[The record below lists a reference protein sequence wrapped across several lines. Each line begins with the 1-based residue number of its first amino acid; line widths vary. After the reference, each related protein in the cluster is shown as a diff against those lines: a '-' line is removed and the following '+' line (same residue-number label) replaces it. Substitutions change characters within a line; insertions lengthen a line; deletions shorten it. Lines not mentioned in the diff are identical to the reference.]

1 LRARPPK
8 LTITGPFLSVQPEA
22 LPAMSNALFTRIETI
37 ARKLRCESCQIRR
50 ISGAIPPPL
59 TGRKAE
65 GQIRGASGDVNV
77 ALKARNPFLCCNIE
91 GIRAKFRRIHRAG
104 KRSRRREFHM
114 KAILKVPYRKALAAV
129 GMSLAASV
137 ALAGYTG
144 AAFAQDAGK
153 PAAAP
158 AAAPAEKEDPSKV
171 LATVNGKD
179 ITVGEVDQAAGDLDP
194 QFSRLPAEQRRL
206 AALAALID
214 IKAMAGEAEKEKL
227 DQSKEFKDR
236 MEFLRER
243 ALHNEYF
250 KDAVVDKISDD
261 DVRARY
267 DKEIAAM
274 PPQVEVR
281 ARHILVKTKEEA
293 EAIIKKLE
301 GGAKFEDLAKES
313 STDGTASNGGDL
325 GYFTEGQ
332 MVPEFEKAAFALKPG
347 EYTKE
352 PVQSQF
358 GFHVI
363 QLEDRR
369 TKQPPAFD
377 QVKDQIRS
385 IIMRERY
392 VETVKKLRDGMKID
406 YKDPAVEKAMKDA
419 AAAQEGADT
428 DDGPEDAAPQQ

>member
-1 LRARPPK
+1 
-8 LTITGPFLSVQPEA
+8 
-22 LPAMSNALFTRIETI
+22 
-37 ARKLRCESCQIRR
+37 
-50 ISGAIPPPL
+50 
-59 TGRKAE
+59 
-65 GQIRGASGDVNV
+65 
-77 ALKARNPFLCCNIE
+77 
-91 GIRAKFRRIHRAG
+91 
-104 KRSRRREFHM
+104 M
-114 KAILKVPYRKALAAV
+114 KAILKAPYRKALAV
-129 GMSLAASV
+129 LTASV
-137 ALAGYTG
+137 VMAGVSG
-144 AAFAQDAGK
+144 AAAFAQDAAK
-153 PAAAP
+153 PAEAA
-158 AAAPAEKEDPSKV
+158 AQTAAPAEDPAKV

-194 QFSRLPAEQRRL
+194 QFARLPAEQRRL

-227 DQSKEFKDR
+227 DQTDEFKDR
-236 MEFLRER
+236 MQFLRER

-250 KDAVVDKISDD
+250 KDVIVDKIGDAD
-261 DVRARY
+261 IRTRY

-293 EAIIKKLE
+293 DAIIKKLE
-301 GGAKFEDLAKES
+301 GGSKFEDLAKES
-313 STDGTASNGGDL
+313 STDGTAANGGDL

-352 PVQSQF
+352 PVKSQF

-377 QVKDQIRS
+377 QVKDQIS
-385 IIMRERY
+385 SVIMRERY
-392 VETVKKLRDGMKID
+392 VETVKKLRDGMKIE
-406 YKDPAVEKAMKDA
+406 YKDPAIDKAMKEA
-419 AAAQEGADT
+419 AAAQEEAQKG
-428 DDGPEDAAPQQ
+428 DAPAGEQPKQ

>member
-1 LRARPPK
+1 
-8 LTITGPFLSVQPEA
+8 
-22 LPAMSNALFTRIETI
+22 
-37 ARKLRCESCQIRR
+37 
-50 ISGAIPPPL
+50 
-59 TGRKAE
+59 
-65 GQIRGASGDVNV
+65 
-77 ALKARNPFLCCNIE
+77 
-91 GIRAKFRRIHRAG
+91 
-104 KRSRRREFHM
+104 M
-114 KAILKVPYRKALAAV
+114 KAILKTPYRKAFAILAT
-129 GMSLAASV
+129 SV
-137 ALAGYTG
+137 ALAGFSG
-144 AAFAQDAGK
+144 HAVFAQDAAQGTAK
-153 PAAAP
+153 PAEAAP
-158 AAAPAEKEDPSKV
+158 SAAASEDPAKV

-194 QFSRLPAEQRRL
+194 QFARLPVEQRRL

-214 IKAMAGEAEKEKL
+214 IKAMSGEAEKEKL
-227 DQSKEFKDR
+227 DQSEEFKSR

-250 KDAVVDKISDD
+250 KSEVVDKISDA

-267 DKEIAAM
+267 DKEIAAI

-301 GGAKFEDLAKES
+301 DGGKFEDLAKES
-313 STDGTASNGGDL
+313 STDGTAANGGDL

-332 MVPEFEKAAFALKPG
+332 MVPEFEKAAFALKPS

-369 TKQPPAFD
+369 TKQPPAFE
-377 QVKDQIRS
+377 QVSEQIRS
-385 IIMRERY
+385 IVMRERY
-392 VETVKKLRDGMKID
+392 VELVKNLRDGLKIE
-406 YKDPAVEKAMKDA
+406 YKDPAVDKAMKDA
-419 AAAQEGADT
+419 AAAQDAAEKGDAADEGAL
-428 DDGPEDAAPQQ
+428 PQ

>member
-1 LRARPPK
+1 
-8 LTITGPFLSVQPEA
+8 
-22 LPAMSNALFTRIETI
+22 
-37 ARKLRCESCQIRR
+37 
-50 ISGAIPPPL
+50 
-59 TGRKAE
+59 
-65 GQIRGASGDVNV
+65 
-77 ALKARNPFLCCNIE
+77 
-91 GIRAKFRRIHRAG
+91 
-104 KRSRRREFHM
+104 M
-114 KAILKVPYRKALAAV
+114 KAILKAPYRKALAVV
-129 GMSLAASV
+129 GMSLAASG
-137 ALAGYTG
+137 ALASYSG
-144 AAFAQDAGK
+144 AAFAQDAAQGTEK
-153 PAAAP
+153 P
-158 AAAPAEKEDPSKV
+158 AAAPAEKEDPTKV

-293 EAIIKKLE
+293 EAIIKKLA

-419 AAAQEGADT
+419 AAAQEGADK
-428 DDGPEDAAPQQ
+428 DDAPEEAAPQQ

>member
-1 LRARPPK
+1 MLYSRVLKQMQENYAVNAA
-8 LTITGPFLSVQPEA
+8 IYGAFLAQ
-22 LPAMSNALFTRIETI
+22 FD
-37 ARKLRCESCQIRR
+37 
-50 ISGAIPPPL
+50 PPL
-59 TGRKAE
+59 TGRQDE
-65 GQIRGASGDVNV
+65 GQIRGASSDVNV
-77 ALKARNPFLCCNIE
+77 ALYVEKPVFSHGLVCF
-91 GIRAKFRRIHRAG
+91 RAKFCRINGAVR
-104 KRSRRREFHM
+104 RSRRRESHM
-114 KAILKVPYRKALAAV
+114 NAILKAPSRKALAI
-129 GMSLAASV
+129 LATTV
-137 ALAGYTG
+137 ALAGFSG
-144 AAFAQDAGK
+144 NAVFAQDAAK
-153 PAAAP
+153 PAETAQS
-158 AAAPAEKEDPSKV
+158 AAASEDPAKV

-179 ITVGEVDQAAGDLDP
+179 ITIGEVDQAAGDLDP
-194 QFSRLPAEQRRL
+194 QFARLPAEQRRL

-214 IKAMAGEAEKEKL
+214 IKAMADEATKQKL
-227 DQSKEFKDR
+227 DQSDDFKSR

-250 KDAVVDKISDD
+250 KDEVVDKISDA

-267 DKEIAAM
+267 DKEIASI
-274 PPQVEVR
+274 PPQTEVR

-313 STDGTASNGGDL
+313 STDGTAANGGDL
-325 GYFTEGQ
+325 GYFGEGQ

-377 QVKDQIRS
+377 QVSDQIRS

-392 VETVKKLRDGMKID
+392 VETVKKLRDGLKID
-406 YKDPAVEKAMKDA
+406 YKDPAVDKAMKEA
-419 AAAQEGADT
+419 AAAQEAAENGDA
-428 DDGPEDAAPQQ
+428 PDAAQPQQ

>member
-1 LRARPPK
+1 
-8 LTITGPFLSVQPEA
+8 
-22 LPAMSNALFTRIETI
+22 
-37 ARKLRCESCQIRR
+37 
-50 ISGAIPPPL
+50 
-59 TGRKAE
+59 
-65 GQIRGASGDVNV
+65 
-77 ALKARNPFLCCNIE
+77 
-91 GIRAKFRRIHRAG
+91 
-104 KRSRRREFHM
+104 M
-114 KAILKVPYRKALAAV
+114 KAILKAPYRKALAI
-129 GMSLAASV
+129 LATSV
-137 ALAGYTG
+137 ALAGFSGTVV
-144 AAFAQDAGK
+144 FAQDAAPK
-153 PAAAP
+153 PAEATQSEATQS
-158 AAAPAEKEDPSKV
+158 AAASEDPAKV

-194 QFSRLPAEQRRL
+194 QFARLPAEQRRL

-214 IKAMAGEAEKEKL
+214 IKAMADEAAKEKL
-227 DQSKEFKDR
+227 DQSDEFKSR

-250 KDAVVDKISDD
+250 KDAVVDKISDA

-267 DKEIAAM
+267 DKEIAAI

-313 STDGTASNGGDL
+313 STDGTAANGGDL
-325 GYFTEGQ
+325 GYFSEGQ

-377 QVKDQIRS
+377 QVSEQIRS

-392 VETVKKLRDGMKID
+392 VEMVKKLRDGMKIE
-406 YKDPAVEKAMKDA
+406 YKDPAVDKAMKEA
-419 AAAQEGADT
+419 AAAQEKGDE
-428 DDGPEDAAPQQ
+428 GDAPAATQPQQ

>member
-1 LRARPPK
+1 
-8 LTITGPFLSVQPEA
+8 
-22 LPAMSNALFTRIETI
+22 
-37 ARKLRCESCQIRR
+37 
-50 ISGAIPPPL
+50 
-59 TGRKAE
+59 
-65 GQIRGASGDVNV
+65 
-77 ALKARNPFLCCNIE
+77 
-91 GIRAKFRRIHRAG
+91 
-104 KRSRRREFHM
+104 M
-114 KAILKVPYRKALAAV
+114 KAILKAPYRKALAI
-129 GMSLAASV
+129 LATSV
-137 ALAGYTG
+137 ALAGFSGTVV
-144 AAFAQDAGK
+144 FAQDAAPK
-153 PAAAP
+153 PAEATQSEATQS
-158 AAAPAEKEDPSKV
+158 AAASEDPAKV

-194 QFSRLPAEQRRL
+194 QFARLPAEQRRL

-214 IKAMAGEAEKEKL
+214 IKAMADEAAKEKL
-227 DQSKEFKDR
+227 DQSDEFKSR

-250 KDAVVDKISDD
+250 KDAVVDKISDA

-267 DKEIAAM
+267 DKEIAAI
-274 PPQVEVR
+274 PPQNEVR

-313 STDGTASNGGDL
+313 STDGTAANGGDL
-325 GYFTEGQ
+325 GYFSEGQ

-347 EYTKE
+347 EYTKK

-377 QVKDQIRS
+377 QVSEQIRS

-392 VETVKKLRDGMKID
+392 VEMVKKLRDGMKIE
-406 YKDPAVEKAMKDA
+406 YKDPAVDKAMKEA
-419 AAAQEGADT
+419 AAAQEQGDE
-428 DDGPEDAAPQQ
+428 GDAPAATQPQQ

>member
-1 LRARPPK
+1 
-8 LTITGPFLSVQPEA
+8 
-22 LPAMSNALFTRIETI
+22 
-37 ARKLRCESCQIRR
+37 
-50 ISGAIPPPL
+50 
-59 TGRKAE
+59 
-65 GQIRGASGDVNV
+65 
-77 ALKARNPFLCCNIE
+77 
-91 GIRAKFRRIHRAG
+91 
-104 KRSRRREFHM
+104 M
-114 KAILKVPYRKALAAV
+114 KAILKAPYRKALAV
-129 GMSLAASV
+129 LAASV
-137 ALAGYTG
+137 ALASFSG
-144 AAFAQDAGK
+144 AASFAQDAAPK
-153 PAAAP
+153 PADAAQT
-158 AAAPAEKEDPSKV
+158 AAAPAEKEDPAKV

-179 ITVGEVDQAAGDLDP
+179 ITVGDVDQAAGDLDP
-194 QFSRLPAEQRRL
+194 QFARLPAEQRRL

-214 IKAMAGEAEKEKL
+214 IKAMSAEAEKEKL
-227 DQSKEFKDR
+227 DQTDEFKAR
-236 MEFLRER
+236 LAFLRER

-250 KDAVVDKISDD
+250 KDAIVDKISDAD
-261 DVRARY
+261 IRARY

-293 EAIIKKLE
+293 EAIIKKLA

-313 STDGTASNGGDL
+313 STDGSAANGGDL

-352 PVQSQF
+352 PVQTQF

-377 QVKDQIRS
+377 QVKEQIRS
-385 IIMRERY
+385 IILRERY

-419 AAAQEGADT
+419 AAAQDAGETGDAPEG
-428 DDGPEDAAPQQ
+428 EQPQQ

>member
-1 LRARPPK
+1 
-8 LTITGPFLSVQPEA
+8 
-22 LPAMSNALFTRIETI
+22 
-37 ARKLRCESCQIRR
+37 
-50 ISGAIPPPL
+50 
-59 TGRKAE
+59 
-65 GQIRGASGDVNV
+65 
-77 ALKARNPFLCCNIE
+77 
-91 GIRAKFRRIHRAG
+91 
-104 KRSRRREFHM
+104 M
-114 KAILKVPYRKALAAV
+114 KAILKTPYRKALAV
-129 GMSLAASV
+129 LAASV
-137 ALAGYTG
+137 ALACVGG
-144 AAFAQDAGK
+144 ASSFAQDAAK
-153 PAAAP
+153 PADAAQSAAAP
-158 AAAPAEKEDPSKV
+158 AQKEDPSKV

-214 IKAMAGEAEKEKL
+214 IKAMAGEAQKEKL
-227 DQSKEFKDR
+227 DQTDEFKNR

-250 KDAVVDKISDD
+250 KDAIVDKIADA

-293 EAIIKKLE
+293 EAIVKKLE

-313 STDGTASNGGDL
+313 STDGSAANGGDL

-352 PVQSQF
+352 PVQTQF

-369 TKQPPAFD
+369 TKQPPAFE

-385 IIMRERY
+385 IVMRERY
-392 VETVKKLRDGMKID
+392 VEAVKKLRDGMKID
-406 YKDPAVEKAMKDA
+406 YKDPAVEKAMKEA
-419 AAAQEGADT
+419 AAAQEGADEA
-428 DDGPEDAAPQQ
+428 DAPEGAAPQQ

>member
-1 LRARPPK
+1 
-8 LTITGPFLSVQPEA
+8 
-22 LPAMSNALFTRIETI
+22 
-37 ARKLRCESCQIRR
+37 
-50 ISGAIPPPL
+50 
-59 TGRKAE
+59 
-65 GQIRGASGDVNV
+65 
-77 ALKARNPFLCCNIE
+77 
-91 GIRAKFRRIHRAG
+91 
-104 KRSRRREFHM
+104 M
-114 KAILKVPYRKALAAV
+114 KAILKAPYRKALAV
-129 GMSLAASV
+129 LATSV
-137 ALAGYTG
+137 ALAGFSSS
-144 AAFAQDAGK
+144 AVFAQDAAK
-153 PAAAP
+153 PAEAATS
-158 AAAPAEKEDPSKV
+158 AAASEDPAKV

-194 QFSRLPAEQRRL
+194 QFARLPAEQRRL

-214 IKAMAGEAEKEKL
+214 IKAMAGEATKDKL
-227 DQSKEFKDR
+227 DQSDDFKKR

-250 KDAVVDKISDD
+250 KDAVVDKISDA

-267 DKEIAAM
+267 DKEIAAI
-274 PPQVEVR
+274 PPQNEVR

-313 STDGTASNGGDL
+313 STDGTAANGGDL
-325 GYFTEGQ
+325 GYFSEGQ

-377 QVKDQIRS
+377 QVSEQIRS

-392 VETVKKLRDGMKID
+392 VEMVKKLRDGMKIE
-406 YKDPAVEKAMKDA
+406 YKDPAVDKAMKEA
-419 AAAQEGADT
+419 AAAQEQG
-428 DDGPEDAAPQQ
+428 DDGDAPDAAQPQQ

>member
-1 LRARPPK
+1 
-8 LTITGPFLSVQPEA
+8 
-22 LPAMSNALFTRIETI
+22 
-37 ARKLRCESCQIRR
+37 
-50 ISGAIPPPL
+50 
-59 TGRKAE
+59 
-65 GQIRGASGDVNV
+65 
-77 ALKARNPFLCCNIE
+77 
-91 GIRAKFRRIHRAG
+91 
-104 KRSRRREFHM
+104 M
-114 KAILKVPYRKALAAV
+114 KAILKAPYRKALAI
-129 GMSLAASV
+129 LATSV
-137 ALAGYTG
+137 ALAGFSGTVV
-144 AAFAQDAGK
+144 FAQDAAPK
-153 PAAAP
+153 PAEATQSDAAQST
-158 AAAPAEKEDPSKV
+158 AASEDPAKV

-194 QFSRLPAEQRRL
+194 QFARLPADQRRL
-206 AALAALID
+206 AALATLID
-214 IKAMAGEAEKEKL
+214 IKAMADEAAKEKL
-227 DQSKEFKDR
+227 DQSDEFKNR

-250 KDAVVDKISDD
+250 KDAVVDKISDA

-267 DKEIAAM
+267 DKEIAAI

-293 EAIIKKLE
+293 EAVIKKLE

-313 STDGTASNGGDL
+313 STDGTAANGGDL
-325 GYFTEGQ
+325 GYFAEGQ

-377 QVKDQIRS
+377 QVSEQIRS

-392 VETVKKLRDGMKID
+392 VEMVKLRDGMKIE
-406 YKDPAVEKAMKDA
+406 YKDPAVDKAMKEA
-419 AAAQEGADT
+419 AAAQEQGDE
-428 DDGPEDAAPQQ
+428 GDAPAAAQPQQ

>member
-1 LRARPPK
+1 
-8 LTITGPFLSVQPEA
+8 
-22 LPAMSNALFTRIETI
+22 
-37 ARKLRCESCQIRR
+37 
-50 ISGAIPPPL
+50 
-59 TGRKAE
+59 
-65 GQIRGASGDVNV
+65 
-77 ALKARNPFLCCNIE
+77 
-91 GIRAKFRRIHRAG
+91 
-104 KRSRRREFHM
+104 M
-114 KAILKVPYRKALAAV
+114 KAILKAPYRKALAV
-129 GMSLAASV
+129 LTASV
-137 ALAGYTG
+137 VMAGVSG
-144 AAFAQDAGK
+144 AAAFAQDAAK
-153 PAAAP
+153 PAEAA
-158 AAAPAEKEDPSKV
+158 AQTAAPAEDPAKV

-194 QFSRLPAEQRRL
+194 QFARLPAEQRRL

-227 DQSKEFKDR
+227 DQTDEFKDR
-236 MEFLRER
+236 MQFLRER

-250 KDAVVDKISDD
+250 KDVIVDKIGDAD
-261 DVRARY
+261 IRARY

-293 EAIIKKLE
+293 DAIIKKLE
-301 GGAKFEDLAKES
+301 GGSKFEDLAKES
-313 STDGTASNGGDL
+313 STDGTAANGGDL

-352 PVQSQF
+352 PVKSQF

-377 QVKDQIRS
+377 QVKDQIS
-385 IIMRERY
+385 SVIMRERY
-392 VETVKKLRDGMKID
+392 VETVKKLRDGMKIE
-406 YKDPAVEKAMKDA
+406 YKDPAIDKAMKEA
-419 AAAQEGADT
+419 AAAQEEAQKG
-428 DDGPEDAAPQQ
+428 DAPAGEQPKQ

>member
-8 LTITGPFLSVQPEA
+8 LTITGPFLSVQPEV

-37 ARKLRCESCQIRR
+37 ARKLRYESCQIRR

-77 ALKARNPFLCCNIE
+77 ALRAGKPFLCCNIG

-114 KAILKVPYRKALAAV
+114 KAILKAPYRKALAVV

-137 ALAGYTG
+137 ALASYSG
-144 AAFAQDAGK
+144 AAFAQDAEK

-179 ITVGEVDQAAGDLDP
+179 ITVGAVDQAAGDLDP
-194 QFSRLPAEQRRL
+194 QFSRLPADQRRL

-227 DQSKEFKDR
+227 DQSQEFKDR

-250 KDAVVDKISDD
+250 KDAVVDKISDA

-313 STDGTASNGGDL
+313 STDGTAANGGDL
-325 GYFTEGQ
+325 GYFAEGQ

-352 PVQSQF
+352 PVQTQF

-419 AAAQEGADT
+419 AAAQEGADKE
-428 DDGPEDAAPQQ
+428 DAPEEAAPQQ

>member
-1 LRARPPK
+1 MK
-8 LTITGPFLSVQPEA
+8 VI
-22 LPAMSNALFTRIETI
+22 
-37 ARKLRCESCQIRR
+37 
-50 ISGAIPPPL
+50 
-59 TGRKAE
+59 
-65 GQIRGASGDVNV
+65 
-77 ALKARNPFLCCNIE
+77 LKA
-91 GIRAKFRRIHRAG
+91 
-104 KRSRRREFHM
+104 
-114 KAILKVPYRKALAAV
+114 PYRKALAV
-129 GMSLAASV
+129 LAASI
-137 ALAGYTG
+137 ALASVSG
-144 AAFAQDAGK
+144 AVSFAQDAAK
-153 PAAAP
+153 PADAAQA
-158 AAAPAEKEDPSKV
+158 AAAPAEKEDPTKV

-293 EAIIKKLE
+293 EAIIKKLA

-352 PVQSQF
+352 PVQTQF

-369 TKQPPAFD
+369 TKQPPAFE

-419 AAAQEGADT
+419 AAAQEGADK
-428 DDGPEDAAPQQ
+428 DDAPEEAAPQQ

>member
-1 LRARPPK
+1 
-8 LTITGPFLSVQPEA
+8 
-22 LPAMSNALFTRIETI
+22 
-37 ARKLRCESCQIRR
+37 
-50 ISGAIPPPL
+50 
-59 TGRKAE
+59 
-65 GQIRGASGDVNV
+65 
-77 ALKARNPFLCCNIE
+77 
-91 GIRAKFRRIHRAG
+91 
-104 KRSRRREFHM
+104 M
-114 KAILKVPYRKALAAV
+114 KAILKAPYRKALAV
-129 GMSLAASV
+129 LAASV
-137 ALAGYTG
+137 ALASLSG
-144 AAFAQDAGK
+144 AVSFAQDAPK
-153 PAAAP
+153 PADAAQT
-158 AAAPAEKEDPSKV
+158 AAAPAEKEDPAKV

-179 ITVGEVDQAAGDLDP
+179 ITVGDVDQAAGDLDP
-194 QFSRLPAEQRRL
+194 QFARLPAEQRRL

-214 IKAMAGEAEKEKL
+214 IKAMSAEAEKQKL
-227 DQSKEFKDR
+227 DQTDEFKAR
-236 MEFLRER
+236 LAFLRER

-250 KDAVVDKISDD
+250 KDSIVDKISDAD
-261 DVRARY
+261 IRARY

-293 EAIIKKLE
+293 EAIIKKLA

-313 STDGTASNGGDL
+313 STDGSAANGGDL

-352 PVQSQF
+352 PVQTQF

-377 QVKDQIRS
+377 QVKEQIRS
-385 IIMRERY
+385 IILRERY
-392 VETVKKLRDGMKID
+392 VETVKKLRDAMKID

-419 AAAQEGADT
+419 AAAQDAGDAGDAPEG
-428 DDGPEDAAPQQ
+428 EQPQQ

>member
-1 LRARPPK
+1 
-8 LTITGPFLSVQPEA
+8 
-22 LPAMSNALFTRIETI
+22 
-37 ARKLRCESCQIRR
+37 
-50 ISGAIPPPL
+50 
-59 TGRKAE
+59 
-65 GQIRGASGDVNV
+65 
-77 ALKARNPFLCCNIE
+77 
-91 GIRAKFRRIHRAG
+91 
-104 KRSRRREFHM
+104 M
-114 KAILKVPYRKALAAV
+114 KAILKAPYRKVLAVV

-137 ALAGYTG
+137 AMASYSG
-144 AAFAQDAGK
+144 AAFAQGAEK

-158 AAAPAEKEDPSKV
+158 AATPAEKEDPSKV

-179 ITVGEVDQAAGDLDP
+179 VTVGEVDQAAGDLDP
-194 QFSRLPAEQRRL
+194 QFSRLPADQRRL

-227 DQSKEFKDR
+227 DQSQEFKDR
-236 MEFLRER
+236 MEFLRAR

-250 KDAVVDKISDD
+250 KDAVVDKISDA

-267 DKEIAAM
+267 DKEIAAI
-274 PPQVEVR
+274 PPQTEVR

-301 GGAKFEDLAKES
+301 GGAKFEDLAKEN
-313 STDGTASNGGDL
+313 STDGTAANGGDL
-325 GYFTEGQ
+325 GYFSEGQ

-352 PVQSQF
+352 PVQTQF

-419 AAAQEGADT
+419 AAAQEGADK
-428 DDGPEDAAPQQ
+428 DEAPEEAAPQQ

>member
-1 LRARPPK
+1 MSTLLQSDANFGFATSEAGKPVGCYN
-8 LTITGPFLSVQPEA
+8 TGH
-22 LPAMSNALFTRIETI
+22 
-37 ARKLRCESCQIRR
+37 
-50 ISGAIPPPL
+50 
-59 TGRKAE
+59 
-65 GQIRGASGDVNV
+65 
-77 ALKARNPFLCCNIE
+77 
-91 GIRAKFRRIHRAG
+91 IRAKFRRIHRAG

-114 KAILKVPYRKALAAV
+114 KAILKVPCRNALAV
-129 GMSLAASV
+129 LAASV
-137 ALAGYTG
+137 ALASFS
-144 AAFAQDAGK
+144 APFSASAVFAQDAAPGTEK
-153 PAAAP
+153 AAATT
-158 AAAPAEKEDPSKV
+158 AAASAEKDDPSKV
-171 LATVNGKD
+171 LATINGKD

-194 QFSRLPAEQRRL
+194 QFARLPVEQRRL

-214 IKAMAGEAEKEKL
+214 IKAMAGEAEKDKL
-227 DQSKEFKDR
+227 DQTKEFKDR

-250 KDAVVDKISDD
+250 KNAIVDKISDA

-301 GGAKFEDLAKES
+301 GGAKFEDLAKAS
-313 STDGTASNGGDL
+313 STDGTASSGGDL
-325 GYFTEGQ
+325 GYFSEGQ

-352 PVQSQF
+352 PVQTQF
-358 GFHVI
+358 GYHVI

-369 TKQPPAFD
+369 TKQPPAYD

-392 VETVKKLRDGMKID
+392 IETVKKLRDGLKID
-406 YKDPAVEKAMKDA
+406 YKDPAIEKAMKDA
-419 AAAQEGADT
+419 AAAQEASGK
-428 DDGPEDAAPQQ
+428 DDASEDDAPQE

>member
-1 LRARPPK
+1 
-8 LTITGPFLSVQPEA
+8 
-22 LPAMSNALFTRIETI
+22 MN
-37 ARKLRCESCQIRR
+37 
-50 ISGAIPPPL
+50 
-59 TGRKAE
+59 
-65 GQIRGASGDVNV
+65 
-77 ALKARNPFLCCNIE
+77 
-91 GIRAKFRRIHRAG
+91 
-104 KRSRRREFHM
+104 
-114 KAILKVPYRKALAAV
+114 AILKAPSRKALAI
-129 GMSLAASV
+129 LATTV
-137 ALAGYTG
+137 ALAGFSG
-144 AAFAQDAGK
+144 NAVFAQDAAK
-153 PAAAP
+153 PAEAAQS
-158 AAAPAEKEDPSKV
+158 AAASEDPAKV

-179 ITVGEVDQAAGDLDP
+179 ITIGEVDQAAGDLDP
-194 QFSRLPAEQRRL
+194 QFARLPAEQRRL

-214 IKAMAGEAEKEKL
+214 IKAMADEATKQKL
-227 DQSKEFKDR
+227 DQSDDFKSR

-250 KDAVVDKISDD
+250 KDEVVDKISDA

-267 DKEIAAM
+267 DKEIASI
-274 PPQVEVR
+274 PPQTEVR

-313 STDGTASNGGDL
+313 STDGTAANGGDL
-325 GYFTEGQ
+325 GYFGEGQ

-377 QVKDQIRS
+377 QVSDQIRS

-392 VETVKKLRDGMKID
+392 VETVKKLRDGLKID
-406 YKDPAVEKAMKDA
+406 YKDPAVDKAMKEA
-419 AAAQEGADT
+419 AAAQEAAENGDA
-428 DDGPEDAAPQQ
+428 PDAAQPQQ

>member
-1 LRARPPK
+1 
-8 LTITGPFLSVQPEA
+8 
-22 LPAMSNALFTRIETI
+22 
-37 ARKLRCESCQIRR
+37 
-50 ISGAIPPPL
+50 
-59 TGRKAE
+59 
-65 GQIRGASGDVNV
+65 
-77 ALKARNPFLCCNIE
+77 
-91 GIRAKFRRIHRAG
+91 
-104 KRSRRREFHM
+104 M
-114 KAILKVPYRKALAAV
+114 KAILKAPYRKALAV
-129 GMSLAASV
+129 LATSV
-137 ALAGYTG
+137 ALAGFSSSVV
-144 AAFAQDAGK
+144 FAQDAAK
-153 PAAAP
+153 PAAAAQS
-158 AAAPAEKEDPSKV
+158 AAASEDPAKV

-194 QFSRLPAEQRRL
+194 QFARLPAEQRRL

-214 IKAMAGEAEKEKL
+214 IKAMSGEAVKEKL
-227 DQSKEFKDR
+227 DQSDDFKSR

-250 KDAVVDKISDD
+250 KDQVVDKISDA

-267 DKEIAAM
+267 DKEIAAI
-274 PPQVEVR
+274 PPQTEVR

-313 STDGTASNGGDL
+313 STDGTAANGGDL
-325 GYFTEGQ
+325 GYFGEGQ

-377 QVKDQIRS
+377 QVSDQIRS

-392 VETVKKLRDGMKID
+392 VEAVKKLRDGLKIE
-406 YKDPAVEKAMKDA
+406 YKDPAVDKAMKEA
-419 AAAQEGADT
+419 AAAQEAAENG
-428 DDGPEDAAPQQ
+428 DAPDAVQPQQ